1 MAEKSVLL
9 VEDEDNIAMALG
21 YLIRKLG
28 YELRRV
34 ADGNDALA
42 AIEERAPDLVV
53 LDVMLPGRSGFEVCQ
68 IVRRDPALATMKI
81 LMITARG
88 GAVEKRK
95 GFAMGADLPLF
106 EEVAPSAR
114 QVTTSSG
121 KKATVGPKA
130 SFGTLSS
137 GGLY

>member
-95 GFAMGADLPLF
+95 GFAMGADGFLTKPFSNADLSDQI
-106 EEVAPSAR
+106 VLLM
-114 QVTTSSG
+114 G
-121 KKATVGPKA
+121 DKADG
-130 SFGTLSS
+130 
-137 GGLY
+137 

>member
-21 YLIRKLG
+21 YLIRKQG
-28 YELRRV
+28 YALRRV
-34 ADGNDALA
+34 ADGNDALD
-42 AIEERAPDLVV
+42 AIQHEAPDLVV

-68 IVRRDPALATMKI
+68 IVRKDPALAAMKI

-95 GFAMGADLPLF
+95 GFAMGADGFLTKPFSNAELTDQIVMLMG
-106 EEVAPSAR
+106 E
-114 QVTTSSG
+114 
-121 KKATVGPKA
+121 KADG
-130 SFGTLSS
+130 
-137 GGLY
+137 